1 MRKVK
6 STLFQTFLPIFTC
19 IIVLT
24 TLFAFTPAL
33 KSTVVTDASL
43 QSKLMQAPNQI
54 TYKGDVYTLD
64 AYAWRNYM
72 PPVTPEGRPM
82 SISTKLIHTGNQAVP
97 KTITIGK
104 LYAIQGNDIW
114 ISDYDMVKAT
124 RFPSSIEKT
133 AHDGPRWSPNSTV
146 DIVVQLLDR
155 TTYTSKFIKITQ
167 VPVQAV
173 Q

>member
-6 STLFQTFLPIFTC
+6 STLFQTILPVFAV

-33 KSTVVTDASL
+33 KSTVVNDADLQNKLL
-43 QSKLMQAPNQI
+43 QSPNQI
-54 TYKGDVYTLD
+54 TYKGAVYSLD
-64 AYAWRNYM
+64 AYAWRDFM
-72 PPVTPEGRPM
+72 PPVAPDGKPM
-82 SISTKLIHTGNQAVP
+82 SISTKLIRTDNQAVP

-114 ISDYDMVKAT
+114 ISDYNQVKDT

-133 AHDGPRWSPNSTV
+133 AHDGPKWEPNSTV
-146 DIVVQLLDR
+146 DIVVQLFDR
-155 TTYTSKFIKITQ
+155 TTYTSKFIKIDQ
-167 VPVQAV
+167 VRIQAV